1 MSEQFDKYHLYA
13 GVIKRLLLFT
23 GLLPTRKPSTLY
35 RLVTFVHG
43 SALFLVCCAILNFCY
58 QHIAHLHLFLK
69 GLSWALSF
77 LTSLQKMS
85 CFLLYRGHLVELHA
99 ELAMTFELDLYDV
112 ELRPI
117 LLSSLQSFYL
127 PSLSL
132 STMTGVVVGLQLITP
147 ILLIII
153 QVAHG
158 ADVLKLIQPFPSSYP
173 WQPSANTWLYLSH
186 YTFEIYAGVSLYIFT
201 SLIDGLFGYYIFQIT
216 GQLRTL
222 AHRIRNFNCSDNYRK
237 VISECIKR
245 HYILTK
251 CQKHLEQ
258 IYVPMVL
265 WMLVANALVM
275 CALMYQATQV
285 PPSKMALIVGYVIM
299 KSMQTLVYG
308 WFGTSLEIENDMF
321 RESIYASDW
330 PGSGEKRLMTDVL
343 IMMSYKPLV
352 LKACSL
358 SNISIDMFV
367 AVSNTAISYFF
378 LLRTLEDKDNDS

>member
-1 MSEQFDKYHLYA
+1 MSEQFDKYHFYA

-43 SALFLVCCAILNFCY
+43 SVSFLVCSAILNFCY
-58 QHIAHLHLFLK
+58 QHITHLHLFLK

-77 LTSLQKMS
+77 LTGLQKMS
-85 CFLLYRGHLVELHA
+85 CFLLYRGRLVELHA

-132 STMTGVVVGLQLITP
+132 STMTGAVIALQLITP

-153 QVAHG
+153 QLAHG
-158 ADVLKLIQPFPSSYP
+158 SDVLKLILPFPASYP
-173 WQPSANTWLYLSH
+173 WRPSANTWLYLSH
-186 YTFEIYAGVSLYIFT
+186 YTIEIYAGVCLYLFT
-201 SLIDGLFGYYIFQIT
+201 SLIDALFGYYIFQIT
-216 GQLRTL
+216 GQLRAL

-251 CQKHLEQ
+251 CQKHLGR
-258 IYVPMVL
+258 IYGPIVL

-275 CALMYQATQV
+275 CALMYQATQ
-285 PPSKMALIVGYVIM
+285 K
-299 KSMQTLVYG
+299 
-308 WFGTSLEIENDMF
+308 DMF